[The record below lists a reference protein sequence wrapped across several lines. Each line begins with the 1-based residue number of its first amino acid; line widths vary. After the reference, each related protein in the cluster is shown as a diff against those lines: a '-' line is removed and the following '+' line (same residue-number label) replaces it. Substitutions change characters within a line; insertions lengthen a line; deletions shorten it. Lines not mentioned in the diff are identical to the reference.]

1 MLAGSPL
8 PSRECQRARGG
19 CAADGPTAGVV
30 EPGGVAGR
38 RGRAQ
43 GLAPGVVVPDAA
55 VAVRRGRA
63 DAPALRVIEPS
74 LRLGACLITRED
86 DDDRDQ
92 NSKQRYIGTPSSVI
106 LDCLI
111 ALSFDLVTEVRRR
124 RPERDH
130 LALLLVVRSLGIG
143 RALQSAMV
151 ATEAANLSIIW
162 ADDRTAL

>member
-1 MLAGSPL
+1 MLARSPL

-43 GLAPGVVVPDAA
+43 SLAPGVVVPDAA

-74 LRLGACLITRED
+74 LRLGACLIDCEA
-86 DDDRDQ
+86 DDDRNQ
-92 NSKQRYIGTPSSVI
+92 N
-106 LDCLI
+106 C
-111 ALSFDLVTEVRRR
+111 
-124 RPERDH
+124 
-130 LALLLVVRSLGIG
+130 
-143 RALQSAMV
+143 
-151 ATEAANLSIIW
+151 
-162 ADDRTAL
+162 

>member
-1 MLAGSPL
+1 MPPRGAL
-8 PSRECQRARGG
+8 PSRERQRAREGR
-19 CAADGPTAGVV
+19 AADGPTAGVV

-74 LRLGACLITRED
+74 LRLGACLIDCEA

-92 NSKQRYIGTPSSVI
+92 N
-106 LDCLI
+106 C
-111 ALSFDLVTEVRRR
+111 
-124 RPERDH
+124 
-130 LALLLVVRSLGIG
+130 
-143 RALQSAMV
+143 
-151 ATEAANLSIIW
+151 
-162 ADDRTAL
+162 

>member
-1 MLAGSPL
+1 MLPRSPL

-19 CAADGPTAGVV
+19 RAADGPTAGVV

-63 DAPALRVIEPS
+63 DATALRVIEPS
-74 LRLGACLITRED
+74 LRLGACLITCED

-92 NSKQRYIGTPSSVI
+92 NSKQRYIG
-106 LDCLI
+106 
-111 ALSFDLVTEVRRR
+111 LSHCPLF
-124 RPERDH
+124 
-130 LALLLVVRSLGIG
+130 
-143 RALQSAMV
+143 
-151 ATEAANLSIIW
+151 
-162 ADDRTAL
+162 